1 MDSWQ
6 NMRKHVSINDLCVIA
21 KFMTIKKAPNHR
33 KNGLK
38 AALLEGKSI
47 TITRRKH
54 SFERAKGMLLQHK
67 SYALTSEKDKND
79 GALGEKQRFNRC
91 FLLSLK
97 FF

>member
-1 MDSWQ
+1 M
-6 NMRKHVSINDLCVIA
+6 SINDLCEIA
-21 KFMTIKKAPNHR
+21 KFIALKNSPNHR

-54 SFERAKGMLLQHK
+54 SFERVKGMLLQHK
-67 SYALTSEKDKND
+67 SYALTSGKDKND

>member
-1 MDSWQ
+1 M
-6 NMRKHVSINDLCVIA
+6 IFIA
-21 KFMTIKKAPNHR
+21 IKNSPSHR

-54 SFERAKGMLLQHK
+54 SFERAKGLLLQHK

-79 GALGEKQRFNRC
+79 GALSKKQRFNRC

>member
-1 MDSWQ
+1 M
-6 NMRKHVSINDLCVIA
+6 IFIA
-21 KFMTIKKAPNHR
+21 IKNTPIHR

-38 AALLEGKSI
+38 AVLLEGKSI

-67 SYALTSEKDKND
+67 SYALTSGKDKND

>member
-1 MDSWQ
+1 M
-6 NMRKHVSINDLCVIA
+6 IFIA
-21 KFMTIKKAPNHR
+21 IKNTPIHR

-67 SYALTSEKDKND
+67 SYALTSGKDKND
-79 GALGEKQRFNRC
+79 GALGKKQRLNRC

>member
-1 MDSWQ
+1 M
-6 NMRKHVSINDLCVIA
+6 SINDLCEIA
-21 KFMTIKKAPNHR
+21 KFIALKNSPNHR

-79 GALGEKQRFNRC
+79 GALGEKLRFNRC

>member
-1 MDSWQ
+1 M
-6 NMRKHVSINDLCVIA
+6 IFIA
-21 KFMTIKKAPNHR
+21 IKNTPIHR

-67 SYALTSEKDKND
+67 SYALTSRKAKNE
-79 GALGEKQRFNRC
+79 GTQVQKTPFHLYF
-91 FLLSLK
+91 SL
-97 FF
+97 

>member
-1 MDSWQ
+1 M
-6 NMRKHVSINDLCVIA
+6 SINDLCVIA

-54 SFERAKGMLLQHK
+54 SFERAKGML
-67 SYALTSEKDKND
+67 
-79 GALGEKQRFNRC
+79 
-91 FLLSLK
+91 
-97 FF
+97 